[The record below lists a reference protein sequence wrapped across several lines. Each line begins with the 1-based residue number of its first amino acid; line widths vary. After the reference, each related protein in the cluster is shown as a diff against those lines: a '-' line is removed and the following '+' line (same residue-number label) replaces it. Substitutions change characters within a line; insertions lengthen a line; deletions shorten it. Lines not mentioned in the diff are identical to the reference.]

1 MYTATILAGGRGRRL
16 GGVSKALLS
25 VGERRIIDR
34 QLTTLRSVV
43 DHVAI
48 VANDHMHYVDL
59 GVPVWP
65 DAFPGTG
72 PLGGILT
79 ALLNATTSQVLVVA
93 GDMPFLNTRVLTHLL
108 EAGRGVDVAIPHT
121 GDGRHPLCA
130 SWSSGCI
137 SPIRR
142 HIDAGMLKVVE
153 ILPELNVH
161 EVTSEELLALDPE
174 NTALFN
180 VNTPEDHARARALAE
195 RHDAHR

>member
-1 MYTATILAGGRGRRL
+1 MHTATILAGGRGRRL

-48 VANDHMHYVDL
+48 VADDHTQYADF
-59 GVPVWP
+59 GVPVWA
-65 DAFPGTG
+65 DTVPGAG

-108 EAGRGVDVAIPHT
+108 EAGRRVDVAIPRT
-121 GDGRHPLCA
+121 ADGLHPLCA
-130 SWSSGCI
+130 SWGSDCI
-137 SPIRR
+137 SPIQRQ
-142 HIDAGMLKVVE
+142 IEAGMLKVLE
-153 ILPELNVH
+153 ILPKLNVH
-161 EVTSEELLALDPE
+161 EVTSQELLALDPE
-174 NTALFN
+174 HTALFN
-180 VNTPEDHARARALAE
+180 VNTPADYARARALAE
-195 RHDAHR
+195 RHDAHT

>member
-48 VANDHMHYVDL
+48 VADDHMQFADL

-65 DAFPGTG
+65 DTLPGAG

-108 EAGRGVDVAIPHT
+108 EAGRRVDVAIPRT
-121 GDGRHPLCA
+121 DDGLHPLCA
-130 SWSSGCI
+130 SWGSGCI

-142 HIDAGMLKVVE
+142 HIEAGMLKVLE
-153 ILPELNVH
+153 TLPTLNVH

-180 VNTPEDHARARALAE
+180 VNTPDDYERARALAE
-195 RHDAHR
+195 RHDAHT

>member
-48 VANDHMHYVDL
+48 VADDHMQFADL

-65 DAFPGTG
+65 DTLPGAG

-108 EAGRGVDVAIPHT
+108 EAGRRVDVAIPRT
-121 GDGRHPLCA
+121 DDGLHPLCA
-130 SWSSGCI
+130 SWGSGCI

-142 HIDAGMLKVVE
+142 HIEAGMLKVLE
-153 ILPELNVH
+153 TLPKLNVH

-180 VNTPEDHARARALAE
+180 VNTPDDYERARALAE
-195 RHDAHR
+195 RHDAHT